1 MDDSAATRQF
11 IRRAVDVLGFE
22 FIEAAN
28 GQEALDLLEQEKGR
42 VDLILLDWHMPVI
55 NGMEVI
61 IRLKND
67 SVSSPSPLPW

>member
-1 MDDSAATRQF
+1 
-11 IRRAVDVLGFE
+11 VDVLGFE